1 MMASRRE
8 GIKKVNELIKDI
20 KIAMLMSEGA
30 EGEYHSR
37 PMTTQQREFDGDL
50 WFFSGRTAGV
60 VREITKKPNVN
71 VVYVDGGKYVSI
83 AGKAEIVTDVKK
95 KKELWNELLRVW
107 FKDGPESEEVV
118 LIRVDSKSAQYWDTP
133 SGPLGYLADMIKVV
147 LTGDKE
153 EGAGESAKVK
163 F

>member
-1 MMASRRE
+1 MASRRE
-8 GIKKVNELIKDI
+8 GIKKINELIKDI

-37 PMTTQQREFDGDL
+37 PMMTQQAEFDGDI
-50 WFFSGRTAGV
+50 WFFAGRTSPK
-60 VREITKKPNVN
+60 VREIEKKPHVN
-71 VVYVDGGKYVSI
+71 VVYVEGGKYVSI

-95 KKELWNELLRVW
+95 KKELWREDLRVW
-107 FKDGPESEEVV
+107 FDSGPESEDVV
-118 LIRVDSKSAQYWDTP
+118 LIRVESKSAQYWEGP

-153 EGAGESAKVK
+153 GMNENEKLK

>member
-1 MMASRRE
+1 MMASKRE
-8 GIKKVNELIKDI
+8 AMKKVNELIKDI

-30 EGEYHSR
+30 DGEYHSR
-37 PMTTQQREFDGDL
+37 PMMTQQREFDGDL
-50 WFFSGRTAGV
+50 WFFAGRTSPK
-60 VREITKKPNVN
+60 VREIEKKPSVN

-83 AGKAEIVTDVKK
+83 AGKGEIVTDVKK
-95 KKELWNELLRVW
+95 KKELWNETLRVW
-107 FKDGPESEEVV
+107 FEDGPESEDVV

-133 SGPLGYLADMIKVV
+133 SGPIGYLADMIKVV

-153 EGAGESAKVK
+153 GAGDNEKVK